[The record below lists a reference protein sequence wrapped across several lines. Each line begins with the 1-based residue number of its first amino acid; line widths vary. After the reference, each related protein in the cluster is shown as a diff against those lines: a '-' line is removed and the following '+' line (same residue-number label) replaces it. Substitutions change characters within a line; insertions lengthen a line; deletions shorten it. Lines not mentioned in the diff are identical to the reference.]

1 MKNNLILIASG
12 GLLGSVARYLSVVY
26 ITKLVPNPFPF
37 GTFAVNIVGCLA
49 IGIIYG
55 LSLRFL
61 WFTPEWRLLLAT
73 GFCGGFTTFSAFSL
87 ENVQLLQQGNYATF
101 AMYSLS
107 SFTIGLAAVYGGILV
122 TRVGI

>member
-1 MKNNLILIASG
+1 MKTNVILIAIG

-26 ITKLVPNPFPF
+26 FTRLIPGAFPY
-37 GTFAVNIVGCLA
+37 GTFAVNIVGCLI

-73 GFCGGFTTFSAFSL
+73 GFCGGFTTFSAFAL
-87 ENVQLLQQGNYATF
+87 ENVQLLQQNNYSTF
-101 AMYSLS
+101 ALYSIS
-107 SFTIGLAAVYGGILV
+107 SFALGLIAVFMGIGLTKI
-122 TRVGI
+122 